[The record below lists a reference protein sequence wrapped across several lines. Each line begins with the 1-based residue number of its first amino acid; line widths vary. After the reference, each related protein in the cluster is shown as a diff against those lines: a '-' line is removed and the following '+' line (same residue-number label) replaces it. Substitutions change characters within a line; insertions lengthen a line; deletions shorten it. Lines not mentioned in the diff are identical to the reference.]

1 MTKPY
6 RPRLPSVIALLEA
19 MPGTD
24 RNLQP
29 HGGHD
34 LKWTQQK
41 LSALLNRGVITRRN
55 DVYSKVADYEP
66 SYTLQILD
74 ALRTFGPLTRKDVAA
89 LGVNERS
96 ACGILTD
103 LERRGQIEVDPV
115 AKPLRFSL
123 VRGLERLA
131 AYEANR

>member
-24 RNLQP
+24 RELQP
-29 HGGHD
+29 VTGHD
-34 LKWTQQK
+34 LLWTQQK
-41 LSALLNRGVITRRN
+41 LSALVNRGVVTRRN

-74 ALRTFGPLTRKDVAA
+74 AMRTFGGLTRKDVAA

-96 ACGILTD
+96 ACGILTE
-103 LERRGQIEVDPV
+103 LERRGMIAADPV

-131 AYEANR
+131 YREVNR

>member
-24 RNLQP
+24 RDLQP

-74 ALRTFGPLTRKDVAA
+74 ALRTFGTLTRKDVAA
-89 LGVNERS
+89 LGINERS
-96 ACGILTD
+96 ACGILAD